1 MNLTEKL
8 PIMTKEGNTK
18 NNPINVD
25 HIVMLDKMPIDTGL
39 KCGDGETPMVR
50 TGTGLFL
57 SNGMV
62 LPCPLQMEEVLNIL
76 EEVENDPKITT

>member
-1 MNLTEKL
+1 MNFTTKL
-8 PIMTKEGNTK
+8 PIMTKEGNAK

-25 HIVMLDKMPIDTGL
+25 HVVMLDKIPIDTGL
-39 KCGDGETPMVR
+39 KGGDGETPLVK

-62 LPCPLQMEEVLNIL
+62 LPCPLPMEEVLNIL
-76 EEVENDPKITT
+76 NGLENDQETST

>member
-18 NNPINVD
+18 NNPINMD
-25 HIVMLDKMPIDTGL
+25 HIVMLDKIPIDTGL
-39 KCGDGETPMVR
+39 KGGDGETPIVK

-57 SNGMV
+57 ANGMV
-62 LPCPLQMEEVLNIL
+62 LPCPLPMEEVLDIL
-76 EEVENDPKITT
+76 KESEDDTKITT